1 MTENYGRSMS
11 GDFYDVVGG
20 VGVRLGE
27 IGDDY
32 FVDASR
38 SSVRVVTGLGPVLI
52 GQSQAAR
59 LDQIAVLGSSRFQ
72 LTT

>member
-20 VGVRLGE
+20 VGVRLGK
-27 IGDDY
+27 ISNNDL
-32 FVDASR
+32 VDASR
-38 SSVRVVTGLGPVLI
+38 SCGRVVTGLGPVLT